1 MSLDFNDMPDIAI
14 EFLNYML
21 TIKNISKKTVSEYYY
36 DLRTFMRFIKVT
48 KHNADEN
55 KFKELTVNDITLDD
69 IKILI

>member
-1 MSLDFNDMPDIAI
+1 MIMPDIAI

-55 KFKELTVNDITLDD
+55 DFKELTVNDITLDD
-69 IKILI
+69 IEKILI